1 MKLSGLSE
9 EVESAGK
16 KIKGVCLDLA
26 AATELL
32 FDTDAPLSLTPSL
45 KRSWDSWEGATEH
58 VHFQASTV
66 FTPFAGHYDRRPN
79 MLIV

>member
-1 MKLSGLSE
+1 MILWSILKLSGLSE

-45 KRSWDSWEGATEH
+45 KRSWDSWEGTTEH
-58 VHFQASTV
+58 LRCSLHLQVITIGV
-66 FTPFAGHYDRRPN
+66 PTC
-79 MLIV
+79 